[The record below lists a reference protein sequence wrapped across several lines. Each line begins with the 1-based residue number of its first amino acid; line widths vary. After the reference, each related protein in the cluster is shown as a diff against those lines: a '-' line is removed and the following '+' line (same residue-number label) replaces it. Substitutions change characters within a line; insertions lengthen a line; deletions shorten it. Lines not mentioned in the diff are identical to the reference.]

1 MRIRTRSDTGRY
13 SGEQTRY
20 LHRGTRLSSFGIG
33 IGNVLHRFPG
43 TLTNGVVHECR
54 RRARATGFLSG
65 LIVHMNTAMRHR
77 MHQIRHG
84 TILSQNKHCQAA
96 QVPLSA
102 RHRRTRGRIE
112 IRFVLV
118 IVHHPHKRDLRNHSR
133 TTRDCS
139 LLVGVHLRIA
149 HPGKQFIRGGNL
161 RQPPR
166 LPGGAGEPFAF
177 PIKEYFTPVRHKP
190 RGLLVPKAQVGIQ
203 GREPAKPEHARRNLI
218 RMGDRQT
225 VIHTRQRQRRLTHRP
240 GEDQISF
247 RFDKVTCRHV
257 HRIIRKPRGRYFTR
271 NLGKC
276 DINMINRNLW
286 AYLSV
291 QSAVGKSHWVSRT
304 CTSVTERLSNFMEPI
319 CDETTL
325 LIESLQTHH
334 SWGYI

>member
-1 MRIRTRSDTGRY
+1 MNQTPLSMRIGTRSDTGRY

-33 IGNVLHRFPG
+33 IGNVLHRLPG
-43 TLTNGVVHECR
+43 TLTNGVVRECR
-54 RRARATGFLSG
+54 CRAHTTGFLSG

-102 RHRRTRGRIE
+102 RHRCTRGRIE

-118 IVHHPHKRDLRNHSR
+118 IVRHPHKRNLRNHSR
-133 TTRDCS
+133 TTRDFS

-149 HPGKQFIRGGNL
+149 HPSKQFIRGGNL

-177 PIKEYFTPVRHKP
+177 PIEERRAPVRHKP
-190 RGLLVPKAQVGIQ
+190 RGLLIPKAQVGIQ
-203 GREPAKPEHARRNLI
+203 GREPAKPEHARWHLI

-225 VIHTRQRQRRLTHRP
+225 VVHTRQRQRRLTHRP

-247 RFDKVTCRHV
+247 RFDKVTRRNIDRV
-257 HRIIRKPRGRYFTR
+257 IRKP
-271 NLGKC
+271 
-276 DINMINRNLW
+276 
-286 AYLSV
+286 
-291 QSAVGKSHWVSRT
+291 
-304 CTSVTERLSNFMEPI
+304 
-319 CDETTL
+319 
-325 LIESLQTHH
+325 
-334 SWGYI
+334 